1 MAGKVVAA
9 VSGARIVVLVSG
21 SGSNL
26 QALLDAPDLGGE
38 VVLVASDRPAAG
50 GLDRARGAGIPAAAV
65 PRDGHPDRV
74 AWEQALTD
82 IVAGAGPDLVV
93 LAGFMRILSAA
104 FVTRW
109 PILNVHP
116 ALLPAF
122 PGAHG
127 VRDALAWGVKVTG
140 ATVHYVDEHVDHGP
154 IVLQAA
160 VDVRDDD
167 DEATLH
173 ARIQSVEHRLLPQA
187 VGLHCAGRIRVD
199 GRITRI
205 LPP

>member
-1 MAGKVVAA
+1 MTDRR
-9 VSGARIVVLVSG
+9 RIAVLVSG

-26 QALLDAPDLGGE
+26 QVLLDAPDLGAD
-38 VVLVASDRPAAG
+38 VVLVASDRAGAG
-50 GLDRARGAGIPAAAV
+50 GLDRARRAGVAAV
-65 PRDGHPDRV
+65 AVAPADHPDRPT
-74 AWEQALTD
+74 WEAALAD
-82 IVAGAGPDLVV
+82 VVAGAEPDVVV

-104 FVTRW
+104 FVVRW

-154 IVLQAA
+154 IVLQGA
-160 VDVRDDD
+160 VDVREDD

-173 ARIQSVEHRLLPQA
+173 ARIQAVEHRLLPEA
-187 VGLHCAGRIRVD
+187 VRLHCSDRLRIEGRT
-199 GRITRI
+199 TRI